1 MNLTFPMEPALWAGA
16 ITAAVDLAIAFGV
29 PITPDQKIAILG
41 IISPVIALIA
51 AFVVRQNVTPTAKLQ
66 S

>member
-16 ITAAVDLAIAFGV
+16 ITAGVDLAIAFGV

-41 IISPVIALIA
+41 VISPVIALIA
-51 AFVVRQNVTPTAKLQ
+51 AFVVRSQVTPTAKLQ
-66 S
+66 N